1 MNKITLCLLAALI
14 LAACSKEEVP
24 GFDMR
29 QKLRLT
35 SGIEAVTRADV
46 QNTQIVANE
55 KVWAWVSDAHKG
67 TALYNAEQLTV
78 GTNGELTGTT
88 EMYFPQT
95 GNAVLIRALHG
106 TLSSPANIVAGTTAF
121 PTAFGFTV
129 AANQSAGGAA
139 YVQSD
144 LLYAAQE
151 AAKTKSAVQLKFYH
165 MLSKLELNITKDA
178 TVTDDVNNITLDGV
192 AVDGTFTPGATA
204 DITRQAVRSAMV
216 TAGNQ
221 TGTMT
226 LGKALAGSNDAIVV
240 PQDMGG
246 KKLTFT
252 LASGGELYY
261 TFPEGKAFE
270 SGKKH
275 IYNVKLTL
283 TGIKVESSIEPW
295 DTSEGATGGE
305 TALSPAAR
313 IGDYFYSDGTFSTD
327 LDPDKTVIG
336 IVFQTNPRRI
346 GQAEKDALAAKGVS
360 EPHGLVMSI
369 KFAAKKEQ
377 WSKSYNWGNVEN
389 CETVADCYKAI
400 NGLKN
405 TTVLWTDTGFP
416 AFMAVNDFNAHNAVP
431 ANATQWFMPSAGQ
444 LWDLIENLGKATVL
458 AAWRTSTDKDMKCTE
473 SGNNICYN
481 LNSRLEGVAN
491 AEQFGQ
497 TYEYLWSSSQYTD
510 YNAGNARLWLVNS
523 SGKANCMVYSKIQ
536 QFAVRP
542 ILAF

>member
-14 LAACSKEEVP
+14 LAACSKEEAP
-24 GFDMR
+24 GLDMR
-29 QKLRLT
+29 QELRLT
-35 SGIEAVTRADV
+35 SGIEAVTRGDV

-95 GNAVLIRALHG
+95 GTAVLIRALHG

-178 TVTDDVNNITLDGV
+178 TVTDDINNITLDGV

-216 TAGNQ
+216 KTGNQ

-240 PQDMGG
+240 PQDMGS

-305 TALSPAAR
+305 TTLSPAAR

-336 IVFQTNPRRI
+336 IIFQTNPKRI
-346 GQAEKDALAAKGVS
+346 GQSEKDALAAKGVRD
-360 EPHGLVMSI
+360 PHGLVMSI
-369 KFAAKKEQ
+369 KFAAKEVK
-377 WSKSYNWGNVEN
+377 WSNSYQDTALDN
-389 CETVADCYKAI
+389 CLTFADSYKDI
-400 NGLKN
+400 SGLKN
-405 TTVLWTDTGFP
+405 TTTLGTGDEFP
-416 AFMAVNDFNAHNAVP
+416 AFKVIADFNGVNPVP
-431 ANATQWFMPSAGQ
+431 SNATQWFLPSAGQ
-444 LWDLIENLGKATVL
+444 LWDLIEVLGKVTTL
-458 AAWRTSTDKDMKCTE
+458 AAQRTNTSDFWQSKDDYCFD
-473 SGNNICYN
+473 N
-481 LNSRLEGVAN
+481 LNSRLKNVPT
-491 AEQFGQ
+491 AEEFLAPA
-497 TYEYLWSSSQYTD
+497 YLWSSSESDEYKAWWWGVTS
-510 YNAGNARLWLVNS
+510 NS
-523 SGKANCMVYSKIQ
+523 VSSRAPGKMETAD
-536 QFAVRP
+536 VRP